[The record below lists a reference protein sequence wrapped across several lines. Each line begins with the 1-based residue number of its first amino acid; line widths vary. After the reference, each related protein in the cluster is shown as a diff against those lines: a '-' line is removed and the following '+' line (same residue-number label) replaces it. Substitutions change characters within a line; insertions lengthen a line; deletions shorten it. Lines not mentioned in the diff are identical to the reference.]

1 MNGAIQEGRIR
12 IAFDPTSVRSGST
25 GIGLDRGCR
34 RASPARWRAPGSAWT
49 DAHER
54 VMEFVLHEWHPIID
68 DYGLNDRVEDTPDF
82 RIVSRGTTEEMAER
96 LLH

>member
-1 MNGAIQEGRIR
+1 
-12 IAFDPTSVRSGST
+12 
-25 GIGLDRGCR
+25 
-34 RASPARWRAPGSAWT
+34 
-49 DAHER
+49 
-54 VMEFVLHEWHPIID
+54 MEFVLHEWHPIID